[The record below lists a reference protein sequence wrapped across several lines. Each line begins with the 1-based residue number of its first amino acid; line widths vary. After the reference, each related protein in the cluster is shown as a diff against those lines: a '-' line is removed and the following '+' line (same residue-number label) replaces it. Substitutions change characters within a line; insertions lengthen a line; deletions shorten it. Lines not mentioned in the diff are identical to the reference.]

1 MAAKKKKDVFH
12 TPQIK
17 GERKKIPYTIE
28 MKVISVL
35 SLLLQIALT
44 VFSFYAMKVQ
54 NGQAVQL
61 GKEYAVQGNYV
72 YFVLPIAG
80 WIITIG
86 FRLACYFLPID
97 MWRLPIRVKAG
108 IQNTQ
113 GKILKLATLLL
124 ELEMTVCFL
133 YIEISVFLGYAPM
146 DEIMLLWML
155 VICVTVYLSQKSA
168 IEKSK

>member
-12 TPQIK
+12 TPQTK
-17 GERKKIPYTIE
+17 GERIKIPYTLQ
-28 MKVISVL
+28 MKVISVI

-44 VFSFYAMKVQ
+44 VFSVYAMRVQ
-54 NGQAVQL
+54 KGRAVQL
-61 GKEYAVQGNYV
+61 GEEYALQGNYI
-72 YFVLPIAG
+72 YLVLPIAG
-80 WIITIG
+80 WILTIG

-108 IQNTQ
+108 IQKTQ

-124 ELEMTVCFL
+124 ELEMTVCFF
-133 YIEISVFLGYAPM
+133 YIEISVFLGYAPR
-146 DEIMLLWML
+146 DEIMILWLLA
-155 VICVTVYLSQKSA
+155 ICVTIYLLQKSA